1 MTALPLKKNL
11 LCGKNDLAYQTPWF
25 LYIPKKKKS
34 ARTFHIS
41 LHTIYVI
48 QSTLLRWLFKAQ
60 GENKARKAPVFLWQ
74 VWSAWLCFQLGRKKA
89 AQETEET
96 LTKCGMENKYQRRR
110 TLALMKHQLYDS
122 VITVMCEGLLT
133 LLFFSLFFLIQHK
146 VGWIHIIT
154 NEMFGRFQA
163 EIAQP
168 DTQLNFLLSP
178 NITSAW
184 QNIDLK
190 TSNIIM
196 NWHEDICRLYLHGV
210 KGMNTSKGHFLNNFK
225 QEYENQKKKIVR
237 EIQETCNDC

>member
-1 MTALPLKKNL
+1 MILHIKPHGSYTF
-11 LCGKNDLAYQTPWF
+11 QR
-25 LYIPKKKKS
+25 KKKVQGPFIYHFIQYMLYSPHYCDDCLKHKEKTRLEKHLFFS
-34 ARTFHIS
+34 DKYG
-41 LHTIYVI
+41 LH
-48 QSTLLRWLFKAQ
+48 
-60 GENKARKAPVFLWQ
+60 G
-74 VWSAWLCFQLGRKKA
+74 CFQLGRKKA

-122 VITVMCEGLLT
+122 VITVMYEGLLT